1 MAEFR
6 PFAMERW
13 QSTYE
18 NRVRYNLSESGVHP
32 LTLDELLALDGD
44 AAGRADSGTESIGEV
59 LLGYGQSNGSDPLR
73 ARIAARYRGASE
85 SGVVV
90 TNGSAEANFVA
101 LWELL
106 EPGSAAAIVV
116 PTYMQTPG
124 LAENFG
130 AHVIEIPLHEERGW
144 QVDPEEVRRLVTSEV
159 RVLVITNPNNPTGV
173 RLTDESRRALID
185 AAAHAGA
192 WILAD
197 EVYTGAELD
206 AVETPSFFGTYDRVI
221 ATGSLSKAYGLPG
234 LRIGWVMSDPAMAAR
249 LWARTDYTTI
259 APGELTDRLARIAL
273 SDAVRPRLLERTRG
287 IIRDGLALLEPRL
300 ESWGC
305 SWRRPDAGA
314 ICYAHYPWAAASAG
328 IAERLRVEESVL
340 LVPGTQFGNE
350 GWLRFGI
357 GLLPDE
363 HAEALDRVA
372 RLVEDLPRRRE
383 TVATR

>member
-1 MAEFR
+1 MSDFR

-18 NRVRYNLSESGVHP
+18 NRVRFNLSESGVHP
-32 LTLDELLALDGD
+32 LTLHELLALGGD
-44 AAGRADSGTESIGEV
+44 AIDDV
-59 LLGYGQSNGSDPLR
+59 LLGYGQSNGSDALR
-73 ARIAARYRGASE
+73 DTIAGLYRGGTE
-85 SGVVV
+85 DGVVA

-124 LAENFG
+124 LAHNFG
-130 AHVIEIPLHEERGW
+130 ARLVEVPLHEEAGW
-144 QVDPEEVRRLVTSEV
+144 QVDPDEVRRLVSGAV
-159 RVLVITNPNNPTGV
+159 RVLVITNPNNPTGA
-173 RLTDESRRALID
+173 RLSPESRAALV
-185 AAAHAGA
+185 AAAERTGA
-192 WILAD
+192 WILSD

-206 AVETPSFFGTYDRVI
+206 EQETPSFFGTCERVI

-234 LRIGWVMSDPAMAAR
+234 LRIGWVMTDPAMAAR

-259 APGELTDRLARIAL
+259 GTGELTDRLARIAL
-273 SDAVRPRLLERTRG
+273 HPAVRPQLLERTRG
-287 IIRDGLALLEPRL
+287 IIRDGLAVLEPWLAR
-300 ESWGC
+300 WGC

-314 ICYAHYPWAAASAG
+314 ICYARYPWGVASAEL
-328 IAERLRVEESVL
+328 AERLRVEQDVL

-357 GLLPDE
+357 GLLHEE
-363 HAEALDRVA
+363 HAAALERVA
-372 RLVEDLPRRRE
+372 RLVES
-383 TVATR
+383 VAAAPV